1 MNNKIRITKDPLIK
15 GDMIVIDPKLKTT
28 KTRLDTN
35 EFELPETIFI
45 RDLENKVFQ
54 SIVLQCLSEIGGI
67 SLIEGNFIDH
77 LLGRSSEGVKGIY
90 AEQNEKNH
98 SVDIKIE
105 VNILFG
111 LSIPEKAEEI
121 QSRTV
126 EEITKITGIHVGSVH
141 VVFKNVISPEYADK
155 ASQYATHQGPP
166 TLMGSNLGEEYSDE
180 F

>member
-1 MNNKIRITKDPLIK
+1 M
-15 GDMIVIDPKLKTT
+15 IDPKLKINKT
-28 KTRLDTN
+28 KLDTK

-54 SIVLQCLSEIGGI
+54 SIALQCLSEIDGI
-67 SLIEGNFIDH
+67 SLVEGNFIDH
-77 LLGRSSEGVKGIY
+77 LLGRSSEGVKGIN
-90 AEQNEKNH
+90 AEQDEKNH
-98 SVDIKIE
+98 CVNIKIE

-121 QSRTV
+121 QSKIV
-126 EEITKITGIHVGSVH
+126 EQITKITGLHVSSIH
-141 VVFKNVISPEYADK
+141 VVFKNVVSTEHANK
-155 ASQYATHQGPP
+155 TSQHMTHPGPP